1 MNNIIRILILAVI
14 GGLIGY
20 ITNVIAI
27 KLIFRPIN
35 PIKIPI
41 LNIEIIGMIP
51 KRKTEIATNI
61 AKVVEEQFISVDEI
75 TDNIIT
81 EQDKQ
86 HIIDYI
92 KVRVKLIL
100 SEKMTL
106 IPSTIRNLVQNY
118 VSEIIEDEIRE
129 GIDELSEEMIIKT
142 KSRINIK
149 EIIEDKI
156 NELDLYELETIILQ
170 IVKNELRH
178 IEVLGLILGFFI
190 GIVQGIIT
198 IFI

>member
-1 MNNIIRILILAVI
+1 MNNIIRILILAII

-61 AKVVEEQFISVDEI
+61 AKVVEEQFISIDEI

-81 EQDKQ
+81 KQDKQ

-142 KSRINIK
+142 KNRINIK

>member
-1 MNNIIRILILAVI
+1 MNDIFRILILAVI

-41 LNIEIIGMIP
+41 FNVEIIGMIP
-51 KRKTEIATNI
+51 KRKLEIASNVAQVI
-61 AKVVEEQFISVDEI
+61 EEQFFSFD
-75 TDNIIT
+75 DIIENVMT

-86 HIIDYI
+86 IIIDYI
-92 KVRVKLIL
+92 KVRIKLVL
-100 SEKMTL
+100 NEKLGL
-106 IPSTIRNLVQNY
+106 IPSSIRNLVQNY
-118 VSEIIEDEIRE
+118 ISEVIEDEIKS
-129 GIDELSEEMIIKT
+129 GVDELSEELIIKANN
-142 KSRINIK
+142 RINIK
-149 EIIEDKI
+149 EIVENKI

-170 IVKNELRH
+170 IIKKELKQ

-190 GIVQGIIT
+190 GIIQGIIT

>member
-35 PIKIPI
+35 PIKIP
-41 LNIEIIGMIP
+41 IEIIGMIP

-142 KSRINIK
+142 KNRINIK
-149 EIIEDKI
+149 EIIENKI

>member
-1 MNNIIRILILAVI
+1 MNNIIRILILAII

-35 PIKIPI
+35 SIKIPI

-142 KSRINIK
+142 KNRINIK
-149 EIIEDKI
+149 EIIENKI